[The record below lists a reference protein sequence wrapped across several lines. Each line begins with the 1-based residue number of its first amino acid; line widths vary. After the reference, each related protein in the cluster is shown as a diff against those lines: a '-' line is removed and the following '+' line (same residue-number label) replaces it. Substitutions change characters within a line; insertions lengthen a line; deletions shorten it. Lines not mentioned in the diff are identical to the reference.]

1 MSRHKTRLWH
11 RLLVLGVAG
20 ALSACGGGGD
30 LSGDSR
36 DARDWQAEQFLES
49 SNEPAGNADVAINAS
64 GTGYAVWEQ
73 IDNGKSRIFSRRNRF
88 GPWEVLE
95 PVSAASEVATEP
107 QVVVLPDGEALA
119 MWLEAQGAGFKLVA
133 ARTANGTWG
142 PVLAQLDQG
151 DIGDLKLVEDGQGR
165 ALALWRRGDAILAS
179 HFVAGAFKAA
189 DQLST
194 ATTSNA
200 REGDIAMGA
209 DGNAV
214 AVWREDN
221 TAGGV
226 LAERV
231 FVRPFVN
238 GNWRG
243 VTPLADSFP
252 DGARAP
258 TVAVASGGRAVVAW
272 RQKQGSSL
280 TILARVAQDSRTG
293 QWGGFAF
300 LDGGNADFPN
310 ATMDPL
316 GRATVVW
323 LQGAVRNDIRAAH
336 FNRTLWSPSVDIE
349 NDNAGN
355 AFAPLVVS
363 DALGRVV
370 AVWRQR
376 NGPFGDPAARTNL
389 LANRFDPEGGA
400 WDRPEPV
407 ETNSSGDVGANS
419 LAVNSSGRALAA
431 WDFRVPVNPAEI
443 LSVVG
448 NVFQ

>member
-1 MSRHKTRLWH
+1 M
-11 RLLVLGVAG
+11 
-20 ALSACGGGGD
+20 
-30 LSGDSR
+30 
-36 DARDWQAEQFLES
+36 
-49 SNEPAGNADVAINAS
+49 
-64 GTGYAVWEQ
+64 
-73 IDNGKSRIFSRRNRF
+73 
-88 GPWEVLE
+88 
-95 PVSAASEVATEP
+95 
-107 QVVVLPDGEALA
+107 
-119 MWLEAQGAGFKLVA
+119 
-133 ARTANGTWG
+133 
-142 PVLAQLDQG
+142 LAQLDQG